1 MICPQ
6 FLMCV
11 ISAASAGIL
20 GGSGREIGFGMRRR
34 IPVNFD
40 IWQKGI

>member
-6 FLMCV
+6 FLMRV
-11 ISAASAGIL
+11 IFAASVGIL
-20 GGSGREIGFGMRRR
+20 GGSGKEIGFGMRRR